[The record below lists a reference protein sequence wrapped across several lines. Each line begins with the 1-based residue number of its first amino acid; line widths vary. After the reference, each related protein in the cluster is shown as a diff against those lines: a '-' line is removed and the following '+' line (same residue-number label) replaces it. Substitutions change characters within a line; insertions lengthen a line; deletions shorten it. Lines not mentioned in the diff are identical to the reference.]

1 MERQFR
7 AFMETQQ
14 NFMRDYQPGHAAG
27 STGDSEL
34 KQKLEKYK
42 QQKRDVSAMNHNL

>member
-7 AFMETQQ
+7 TFMETQQ
-14 NFMRDYQPGHAAG
+14 NFMRDYQPGQAPG
-27 STGDSEL
+27 SSSHEQEL

-42 QQKRDVSAMNHNL
+42 Q